1 MNVSIPSYPEVRMS
15 HVPMCVVCG
24 ENEVG
29 TFSGDI
35 LFDVCSDRCAEEA
48 YEVLVDMAEHFDDR
62 YDN

>member
-1 MNVSIPSYPEVRMS
+1 MS

-35 LFDVCSDRCAEEA
+35 DVCSDRCAEEA
-48 YEVLVDMAEHFDDR
+48 YEVLVDMAEHFDTR

>member
-1 MNVSIPSYPEVRMS
+1 MS